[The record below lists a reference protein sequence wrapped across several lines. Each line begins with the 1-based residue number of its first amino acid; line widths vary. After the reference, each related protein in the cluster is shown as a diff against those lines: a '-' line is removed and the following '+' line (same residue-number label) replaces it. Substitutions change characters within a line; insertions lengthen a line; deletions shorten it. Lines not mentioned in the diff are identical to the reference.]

1 MNISNIANLINAI
14 AVTAGV
20 IFAAVQI
27 RQYQRRRQRDA
38 MLELVRSFQSPAFT
52 AALRRVLSLPDGADA
67 AKIRE
72 VLGPDGED
80 AVYLVSLTWESLGV
94 LVFRREVTL
103 DLVDDFFSGP
113 LIISWQKLK
122 VYSEEWRRTL
132 NRETGNEWFHWLAE
146 QNGRTRKVRA
156 AGACL
161 HCAPRLARITLTSHS
176 GEAQLPSGAQGAS
189 RSAHHHLFAGS
200 RTLHGFFTSRV
211 ESKEMRAGSVS
222 VRRHFRSASG
232 TDALQSL
239 KPWLSLCPGI
249 V

>member
-1 MNISNIANLINAI
+1 MDISTLANLINAI

-27 RQYQRRRQRDA
+27 RQYRQRRQRDA

-52 AALRRVLSLPDGADA
+52 AAYRRVLSLPDAADA

-94 LVFRREVTL
+94 LVYRRQVTL

-113 LIISWQKLK
+113 LVISWRKLK

-146 QNGRTRKVRA
+146 RMLEREKTSPPVA
-156 AGACL
+156 AYV
-161 HCAPRLARITLTSHS
+161 
-176 GEAQLPSGAQGAS
+176 
-189 RSAHHHLFAGS
+189 AH
-200 RTLHGFFTSRV
+200 RDWRQ
-211 ESKEMRAGSVS
+211 
-222 VRRHFRSASG
+222 RR
-232 TDALQSL
+232 
-239 KPWLSLCPGI
+239 
-249 V
+249 

>member
-1 MNISNIANLINAI
+1 MDISTLANLINAI

-27 RQYQRRRQRDA
+27 RQYRQRRQRDA

-52 AALRRVLSLPDGADA
+52 AAYRRVLSLPDGADA

-94 LVFRREVTL
+94 LVYRRQVTL

-113 LIISWQKLK
+113 LVISWRKLK
-122 VYSEEWRRTL
+122 VYSEEWRCTL

-146 QNGRTRKVRA
+146 RMLEREKTVPPIPA
-156 AGACL
+156 YV
-161 HCAPRLARITLTSHS
+161 
-176 GEAQLPSGAQGAS
+176 
-189 RSAHHHLFAGS
+189 AH
-200 RTLHGFFTSRV
+200 
-211 ESKEMRAGSVS
+211 
-222 VRRHFRSASG
+222 RHWR
-232 TDALQSL
+232 
-239 KPWLSLCPGI
+239 
-249 V
+249 

>member
-1 MNISNIANLINAI
+1 MDISTLANLINAI

-20 IFAAVQI
+20 IFAAAQI
-27 RQYQRRRQRDA
+27 RQYRQRRQRDA

-67 AKIRE
+67 KKVRE
-72 VLGPDGED
+72 VLGPNGED

-113 LIISWQKLK
+113 LVISWQKLK

-146 QNGRTRKVRA
+146 RMQERERTSPPIPA
-156 AGACL
+156 Y
-161 HCAPRLARITLTSHS
+161 
-176 GEAQLPSGAQGAS
+176 EAH
-189 RSAHHHLFAGS
+189 RNW
-200 RTLHGFFTSRV
+200 R
-211 ESKEMRAGSVS
+211 
-222 VRRHFRSASG
+222 
-232 TDALQSL
+232 
-239 KPWLSLCPGI
+239 
-249 V
+249 

>member
-1 MNISNIANLINAI
+1 MGNSMDISTLANLINAI

-20 IFAAVQI
+20 IFAAAQI
-27 RQYQRRRQRDA
+27 RQYRQRRQRDA

-94 LVFRREVTL
+94 LVFRRQITL

-113 LIISWQKLK
+113 LVISWQKLE

-146 QNGRTRKVRA
+146 RMLEREK
-156 AGACL
+156 
-161 HCAPRLARITLTSHS
+161 TSPPIP
-176 GEAQLPSGAQGAS
+176 AYV
-189 RSAHHHLFAGS
+189 AH
-200 RTLHGFFTSRV
+200 
-211 ESKEMRAGSVS
+211 
-222 VRRHFRSASG
+222 RRWR
-232 TDALQSL
+232 
-239 KPWLSLCPGI
+239 
-249 V
+249 

>member
-1 MNISNIANLINAI
+1 MDISTLANLINAI

-20 IFAAVQI
+20 IFAAAQI
-27 RQYQRRRQRDA
+27 RQYRQRRQRDA

-94 LVFRREVTL
+94 LVFRRQITL

-113 LIISWQKLK
+113 LVISWQKLE

-146 QNGRTRKVRA
+146 RMLEREK
-156 AGACL
+156 
-161 HCAPRLARITLTSHS
+161 TSPPIP
-176 GEAQLPSGAQGAS
+176 AYV
-189 RSAHHHLFAGS
+189 AH
-200 RTLHGFFTSRV
+200 
-211 ESKEMRAGSVS
+211 
-222 VRRHFRSASG
+222 RRWR
-232 TDALQSL
+232 
-239 KPWLSLCPGI
+239 
-249 V
+249 